1 MIPVWIVVVNSLKA
15 RRDANLLGV
24 GLPVGLKFHL
34 ENYRTVFIEGGIARA
49 LFNGLLEATAS
60 VAIIILLASISAF
73 VIARKKSRFM
83 EFAFY
88 AFIFGLIIPAA
99 LIPTFLV
106 LNATKLINTYLGLI
120 LVFATYGLPI
130 SVFLYTG
137 AVKSIPRELDESA
150 LIDGSSSL
158 RMFYRIIF
166 PLLKPVTVTIF
177 IFSFIGAW
185 NDVLIPL
192 FFTGGD
198 KWALPLT
205 IYSFYGSKSQ
215 EWNLIFADIVIT
227 VSPLVAVYV
236 FAQRYIIS
244 GMTAGAV
251 KG

>member
-1 MIPVWIVVVNSLKA
+1 
-15 RRDANLLGV
+15 
-24 GLPVGLKFHL
+24 
-34 ENYRTVFIEGGIARA
+34 
-49 LFNGLLEATAS
+49 
-60 VAIIILLASISAF
+60 
-73 VIARKKSRFM
+73 
-83 EFAFY
+83 
-88 AFIFGLIIPAA
+88 
-99 LIPTFLV
+99 
-106 LNATKLINTYLGLI
+106 
-120 LVFATYGLPI
+120 
-130 SVFLYTG
+130 
-137 AVKSIPRELDESA
+137 
-150 LIDGSSSL
+150 
-158 RMFYRIIF
+158 
-166 PLLKPVTVTIF
+166 LKPVTVTIF